1 MQRRVRI
8 DHSYLKPLF
17 HNNSLVLSALL
28 LLEDLPV
35 QVGKHYLLMNT
46 EYKGSSYLSP
56 RPTLH
61 LISSTEDPALWE
73 HPVLDLFAPPAP
85 LQFQQKAKLYLVP
98 STFGEDL
105 EPDEMPI
112 PTSASELPE
121 LHAWTMKFIVSVV
134 EVWAGRR
141 QPAQL
146 IRWCHRV
153 IYMELLRKSGS
164 QKEIGKIKSIHQSEP
179 LDGIC
184 ESTVLIRYGGRYRAV
199 AIRFEGVDGRWL
211 CTALKLI

>member
-1 MQRRVRI
+1 MTTSLFQR
-8 DHSYLKPLF
+8 
-17 HNNSLVLSALL
+17 
-28 LLEDLPV
+28 
-35 QVGKHYLLMNT
+35 
-46 EYKGSSYLSP
+46 
-56 RPTLH
+56 
-61 LISSTEDPALWE
+61 ISSSEDPALWN
-73 HPVLDLFAPPAP
+73 HPVLDLFAPPVHEKIE
-85 LQFQQKAKLYLVP
+85 QTAKLYLVP

-112 PTSASELPE
+112 PTSAADLPE

-153 IYMELLRKSGS
+153 IYVELLRTSGT
-164 QKEIGKIKSIHQSEP
+164 QKEIGRIKSIHQSEP

-184 ESTVLIRYGGRYRAV
+184 ESTVLVRYGDRLRAV
-199 AIRFEGVDGRWL
+199 VIRFEGVDGHWL
-211 CTALKLI
+211 CTALRML

>member
-1 MQRRVRI
+1 MTTESKEFPKIPTR
-8 DHSYLKPLF
+8 PW
-17 HNNSLVLSALL
+17 
-28 LLEDLPV
+28 LE
-35 QVGKHYLLMNT
+35 
-46 EYKGSSYLSP
+46 
-56 RPTLH
+56 
-61 LISSTEDPALWE
+61 LISSTEDPALWS
-73 HPVLDLFAPPAP
+73 HPVLDLFAPPP
-85 LQFQQKAKLYLVP
+85 SVRFEQKAKLYLVP

-112 PTSASELPE
+112 PTSASELPD
-121 LHAWTMKFIVSVV
+121 LQMWTMKFIVSVV

-184 ESTVLIRYGGRYRAV
+184 ESTVLVRYGQRYRAV
-199 AIRFEGVDGRWL
+199 VIRFEGVDGRWL
-211 CTALKLI
+211 CTALKMI